1 MQTDNEIIIEQP
13 TAPAP
18 SPEKSVENLLTP
30 VVDISGMLSTI
41 LQKINTLKDS
51 QKDDSNE
58 EDNEE
63 DNDSDEEDNDSEE
76 EDNDSEE
83 EDDDSEEYVEDPRW
97 VALNNLI
104 NSQVELTRALS
115 KLISEDEE

>member
-18 SPEKSVENLLTP
+18 SPEKSVENLPTP
-30 VVDISGMLSTI
+30 VVDISGVLTTI

-51 QKDDSNE
+51 QKDDS
-58 EDNEE
+58 DEE
-63 DNDSDEEDNDSEE
+63 DNDSEEEDNDSEE

-115 KLISEDEE
+115 KLISEEDEE